1 MTILAID
8 PGTTQS
14 GYVLMDA
21 ETYRPLEHGKVD
33 NTALAEKLRSRAW
46 KHTFETVVI
55 ERVASYGM
63 PVGREVFETCEIIGY
78 FRALCEVY
86 HGIQPKY
93 VYRRDEKITI
103 CGSPKAND
111 ATIRHALIDRFAK
124 HDFRTG
130 KGTKKN
136 PDFWHGFAQDEWA
149 AAAVGIC
156 WLDMEKA
163 KSAAADSSPI

>member
-1 MTILAID
+1 MRILAID
-8 PGTTQS
+8 PGTTES
-14 GYVLMDA
+14 GYAVMD
-21 ETYRPLEHGKVD
+21 ENYRPLEHGKVT
-33 NTALAEKLRSRAW
+33 NTMLAEKLRGREW
-46 KHTFETVVI
+46 KHTLDTVVI

-136 PDFWHGFAQDEWA
+136 PDTFYGVSADVWSSIAIGTT
-149 AAAVGIC
+149 

-163 KSAAADSSPI
+163 KSAAADSSPV